1 MPRHTPR
8 SRSFTASLP
17 TMTPHAAIRRNT
29 ENFHERSGR
38 GVTATGSGAV
48 HLSVGC
54 AVARGSEL
62 GAAMHSYDYW
72 LILAFFALVLIP
84 APFLGRF
91 YYKVMEGQRTWLS
104 PILGPVER
112 GCYRVAGVDPQA
124 EQSWQKYTLALL
136 AFNLAGFLLL
146 FAILLFQD
154 HLPLNPQNLPGQEWT
169 LAFNTAV
176 SFMTNTNWQSY
187 SGEASLSYLS
197 QMAGLTVQN
206 FVSAATGLAVLVA
219 LCRGISRRS
228 TATLGNFWV
237 DMTRATLYG
246 LLPMC
251 LVLALFLV
259 WQGVPQTFA
268 HYVNAVTMQGVDQVI
283 PLGPAASQIA
293 IKQLGT
299 NGGGFFGVN
308 SAHPFEDPTAWA
320 NLFELSA
327 IILIP
332 VALVFTFG
340 HYVKDLRQSRAI
352 LGCMLALFL
361 IGGATSLWAEYQ
373 PNPTL
378 NNPAVE
384 QTAPLEGKE
393 ARFGTTGTV
402 LWSVTTTAASN
413 GSVNGMHDSL
423 NPLSG
428 MVALVN
434 MMVGEVIFGGVGAG
448 LYGMLL
454 NVLIAVFAAG
464 LPGPAGAISNPG
476 PHGFSQLLYAYTSA
490 SANNGSAFGGLSAN
504 TPFHNLMLGLGML
517 IGRFGY
523 ILPVLALAGSLAMK
537 KTAPIGQNSFPTHG
551 PLFVT
556 LLTVTILLVGG
567 LTFLPTLA
575 LGPIAEHLSMGF

>member
-1 MPRHTPR
+1 
-8 SRSFTASLP
+8 
-17 TMTPHAAIRRNT
+17 
-29 ENFHERSGR
+29 
-38 GVTATGSGAV
+38 
-48 HLSVGC
+48 
-54 AVARGSEL
+54 
-62 GAAMHSYDYW
+62 MHSYDYA
-72 LILAFFALVLIP
+72 LILAFFVLVLLP
-84 APFLGRF
+84 APWLGRF
-91 YYKVMEGQRTWLS
+91 YYKVMEGQRTWMT
-104 PILGPVER
+104 PVLGPVENV
-112 GCYRVAGVDPQA
+112 CYRIAGVDPNS
-124 EQSWQKYTLALL
+124 EQSWVKYMLALL
-136 AFNLAGFLLL
+136 AFNLAGFVIL
-146 FAILLFQD
+146 FAILLFQQY
-154 HLPLNPQNLPGQEWT
+154 LPLNPQHLPGQEWT

-176 SFMTNTNWQSY
+176 SFVTNTNWQSY

-197 QMAGLTVQN
+197 QMVGLTVQN

-228 TATLGNFWV
+228 SKTLGNFWA

-246 LLPMC
+246 LLPLC
-251 LVLALFLV
+251 LVLAVFLV

-299 NGGGFFGVN
+299 NGGGFFGAN
-308 SAHPFEDPTAWA
+308 SAHPFENPTAWS
-320 NLFELSA
+320 NLFELAS

-352 LGCMLALFL
+352 MACMLALFL
-361 IGGATSLWAEYQ
+361 IGGGTALYAEYQ

-378 NNPAVE
+378 NSPLVE
-384 QTAPLEGKE
+384 HTAPLEGKE
-393 ARFGTTGTV
+393 VRFGTTATV
-402 LWSVTTTAASN
+402 LWAETTTAASN
-413 GSVNGMHDSL
+413 GSVNAMHDSL
-423 NPLSG
+423 NPMSG
-428 MVALVN
+428 MVAMVN

-454 NVLIAVFAAG
+454 NVLIAVFLAG
-464 LPGPAGAISNPG
+464 LMIGRTPEYLGKKLQAKEVQLLVVTLLVMPVGVLVLAAIAAVLPSAVAAVSNPG
-476 PHGFSQLLYAYTSA
+476 PHGFSQILYAFTSA
-490 SANNGSAFGGLSAN
+490 SANNGSAFGGLSGN
-504 TPFHNLMLGLGML
+504 TPFYNLMLSLGML
-517 IGRFGY
+517 LGRFGY

-537 KTAPIGQNSFPTHG
+537 KTAPVGQNTFPTHG

-575 LGPIAEHLSMGF
+575 LGPIAEQLTMGF

>member
-1 MPRHTPR
+1 
-8 SRSFTASLP
+8 
-17 TMTPHAAIRRNT
+17 
-29 ENFHERSGR
+29 
-38 GVTATGSGAV
+38 
-48 HLSVGC
+48 
-54 AVARGSEL
+54 
-62 GAAMHSYDYW
+62 
-72 LILAFFALVLIP
+72 
-84 APFLGRF
+84 
-91 YYKVMEGQRTWLS
+91 MEGQRTWLT

-112 GCYRVAGVDPQA
+112 GCYRIAGVDPQA

-169 LAFNTAV
+169 QAFNTAV

-187 SGEASLSYLS
+187 SGEATLSYLS
-197 QMAGLTVQN
+197 QMVGLTVQN

-219 LCRGISRRS
+219 LCRGIGRKS
-228 TATLGNFWV
+228 AKTLGNFWV

-246 LLPMC
+246 LLPLC
-251 LVLALFLV
+251 LLLALYLV

-268 HYVNAVTMQGVDQVI
+268 QYVNAVTMQGVDQVI

-308 SAHPFEDPTAWA
+308 SAHPFENPTAWS
-320 NLFELSA
+320 NLFELAS

-352 LGCMLALFL
+352 IACMLALFL

-373 PNPTL
+373 PNPAL
-378 NNPAVE
+378 NNVAVE

-393 ARFGTTGTV
+393 ARFGTTATV

-454 NVLIAVFAAG
+454 NVLIAVFLAGLMIGRTPEYLGKKLQAREVQLLVVTLLVMPVGVLVLGAIAAT
-464 LPGPAGAISNPG
+464 LPGPAATISNPG

>member
-1 MPRHTPR
+1 
-8 SRSFTASLP
+8 
-17 TMTPHAAIRRNT
+17 
-29 ENFHERSGR
+29 
-38 GVTATGSGAV
+38 
-48 HLSVGC
+48 
-54 AVARGSEL
+54 
-62 GAAMHSYDYW
+62 MHSYDYA
-72 LILAFFALVLIP
+72 LILAFFALVLVP

-91 YYKVMEGQRTWLS
+91 YYKVMEGQRTWLT
-104 PILGPVER
+104 PVFGPVEKV
-112 GCYRVAGVDPQA
+112 CYRVAGVDPDT

-136 AFNLAGFLLL
+136 AFNLAGFVLL
-146 FAILLFQD
+146 FAILLLQQY
-154 HLPLNPQNLPGQEWT
+154 LPLNPQQLPGQEWT
-169 LAFNTAV
+169 QAFNTAV
-176 SFMTNTNWQSY
+176 SFVTNTNWQSY
-187 SGEASLSYLS
+187 SGEASLSYFS

-228 TATLGNFWV
+228 AQTLGNFWV

-268 HYVNAVTMQGVDQVI
+268 HYVNAVTLQGVDQVI

-308 SAHPFEDPTAWA
+308 SAHPFENPSAWS
-320 NLFELSA
+320 NLFEMAS

-352 LGCMLALFL
+352 IACMFALFL
-361 IGGATSLWAEYQ
+361 IGGGTALYAEYQ

-378 NNPAVE
+378 NSPLVE
-384 QTAPLEGKE
+384 QAAPLEGKE
-393 ARFGTTGTV
+393 VRFGTTGTV
-402 LWSVTTTAASN
+402 LWTVTTTAASN

-423 NPLSG
+423 NPISG

-454 NVLIAVFAAG
+454 NVLIAVFLAG
-464 LPGPAGAISNPG
+464 LMIGRTPEYLGKKLQAKEVQLLVVTLLVMPVGVLVLGAIAAVLPSAVASVSNPG
-476 PHGFSQLLYAYTSA
+476 AHGFSQILYAFTSA
-490 SANNGSAFGGLSAN
+490 SANNGSAFAGLNAN
-504 TPFHNLMLGLGML
+504 TPFYNLMLGLGML
-517 IGRFGY
+517 LGRFGY
-523 ILPVLALAGSLAMK
+523 ILPVLALAGSLALK
-537 KTAPIGQNSFPTHG
+537 KTAPIGQDSFPTHG
-551 PLFVT
+551 PLFVA

-575 LGPIAEHLSMGF
+575 LGPIAEQLTMGF

>member
-1 MPRHTPR
+1 
-8 SRSFTASLP
+8 
-17 TMTPHAAIRRNT
+17 
-29 ENFHERSGR
+29 
-38 GVTATGSGAV
+38 
-48 HLSVGC
+48 
-54 AVARGSEL
+54 
-62 GAAMHSYDYW
+62 MHSYDYW
-72 LILAFFALVLIP
+72 LIIAFFAVVLVP

-104 PILGPVER
+104 PVLGPVER
-112 GCYRVAGVDPQA
+112 ACYRLSGVDEHQ

-136 AFNLAGFLLL
+136 AFNLAGFVLL
-146 FAILLFQD
+146 FTVLLFQEY
-154 HLPLNPQNLPGQEWT
+154 LPLNPQKLPGQEWT

-176 SFMTNTNWQSY
+176 SFMTNTNWQNY

-197 QMAGLTVQN
+197 QMIGLTVQN

-219 LCRGISRRS
+219 LCRGIGRKS
-228 TATLGNFWV
+228 TKTLGNFWV

-251 LVLALFLV
+251 LVFALFLV

-308 SAHPFEDPTAWA
+308 SAHPFENPTAWA

-393 ARFGTTGTV
+393 VRFGTTATV

-448 LYGMLL
+448 MYGMLL
-454 NVLIAVFAAG
+454 LSLIH
-464 LPGPAGAISNPG
+464 I
-476 PHGFSQLLYAYTSA
+476 
-490 SANNGSAFGGLSAN
+490 
-504 TPFHNLMLGLGML
+504 
-517 IGRFGY
+517 
-523 ILPVLALAGSLAMK
+523 
-537 KTAPIGQNSFPTHG
+537 
-551 PLFVT
+551 
-556 LLTVTILLVGG
+556 
-567 LTFLPTLA
+567 
-575 LGPIAEHLSMGF
+575 